1 MPFSVQKSNKN
12 PQQYIPLHWIEENN
26 SLNSQYKTSPFRASK
41 LAKNEKK
48 EEERKLGEETLTGEE
63 VERAVSFQNMTKRDK
78 TTNTVEKEDGAA
90 QICKP

>member
-1 MPFSVQKSNKN
+1 M
-12 PQQYIPLHWIEENN
+12 
-26 SLNSQYKTSPFRASK
+26 
-41 LAKNEKK
+41 
-48 EEERKLGEETLTGEE
+48 GEETLTGEE